1 MSEQVA
7 TAPAVLSQPGAEEA
21 SSKRWWILGVAG
33 LAQLMV
39 VLDATIVNI
48 ALPSA
53 QQDLG
58 FSNADRQWVVTAYSL
73 AFGGLLLLAGRLSDL
88 VGRRRTFL
96 IGLVG
101 FAGASAL
108 GGASTSFAMLV
119 IARGTQ
125 GAFGALLAPSALSIL
140 TTTFVEPSERGKA
153 FGVYGAIAGS
163 GGAVGL
169 LLGGA
174 LTEYLNWRWCLYVNV
189 ALAGVALIGAL
200 RLLVNQPRDPDVRL
214 DVPGSVLAVAGL
226 VSFVYGM
233 SEAATNGWGA
243 PLTIAL
249 IAVGVALLAGF
260 VMLERRVA
268 HPLLPLRVV
277 LNRYRGG
284 SYLAIGLTAI
294 GLFGIFLFLT
304 YYLQLT
310 LHYSPVKSGLAF
322 LPTIGMVMVASTVS
336 TALLLPRIGPRPLVP
351 LGMLVAA
358 AGVALLRQLG
368 LHTSYASG
376 LLPGLLLVGLG
387 LGLVF
392 GCAFNTATFGAGR
405 EDAGVASA
413 MVNTSQQVGGSI
425 GTALLNT
432 IAASAVASYLLTHG
446 HSPEAQAQA
455 AVHSYMV
462 SFTVVL
468 GIFIVAAIVSAAVLP
483 SGAPKLSP
491 ADAADAAG
499 DVTAAPA

>member
-1 MSEQVA
+1 M
-7 TAPAVLSQPGAEEA
+7 
-21 SSKRWWILGVAG
+21 
-33 LAQLMV
+33 
-39 VLDATIVNI
+39 
-48 ALPSA
+48 
-53 QQDLG
+53 
-58 FSNADRQWVVTAYSL
+58 
-73 AFGGLLLLAGRLSDL
+73 
-88 VGRRRTFL
+88 
-96 IGLVG
+96 
-101 FAGASAL
+101 
-108 GGASTSFAMLV
+108 
-119 IARGTQ
+119 
-125 GAFGALLAPSALSIL
+125 
-140 TTTFVEPSERGKA
+140 
-153 FGVYGAIAGS
+153 
-163 GGAVGL
+163 
-169 LLGGA
+169 
-174 LTEYLNWRWCLYVNV
+174 
-189 ALAGVALIGAL
+189 ALIGAL

-260 VMLERRVA
+260 VLVERRVA

-368 LHTSYASG
+368 LHTNYASG

-413 MVNTSQQVGGSI
+413 MVNTSQQVGGSM

-468 GIFIVAAIVSAAVLP
+468 GIFIVAAIVSVAVLP

-491 ADAADAAG
+491 ADAAG

>member
-1 MSEQVA
+1 MAEQVLV
-7 TAPAVLSQPGAEEA
+7 APAVGSTEGEDTGNR
-21 SSKRWWILGVAG
+21 RWWILAVAG

-53 QQDLG
+53 QADLG
-58 FSNADRQWVVTAYSL
+58 FSNAERQWVVTAYSL

-189 ALAGVALIGAL
+189 ALAAVALVGAL
-200 RLLVNQPRDPDVRL
+200 RFLVNQPRDPDVRL

-233 SEAATNGWGA
+233 SEAATSGWGSS
-243 PLTIAL
+243 LTIAL
-249 IAVGVALLAGF
+249 IVVGVALLTGF
-260 VMLERRVA
+260 VLVERRVA

-277 LNRYRGG
+277 LNRFRGG

-310 LHYSPVKSGLAF
+310 LHFSPVKIRAGFPPYDWHGHGRVYGFHGFATAKDRPSAVGTSG
-322 LPTIGMVMVASTVS
+322 
-336 TALLLPRIGPRPLVP
+336 
-351 LGMLVAA
+351 
-358 AGVALLRQLG
+358 
-368 LHTSYASG
+368 
-376 LLPGLLLVGLG
+376 
-387 LGLVF
+387 
-392 GCAFNTATFGAGR
+392 
-405 EDAGVASA
+405 D
-413 MVNTSQQVGGSI
+413 VGGRRR
-425 GTALLNT
+425 GRP
-432 IAASAVASYLLTHG
+432 IA
-446 HSPEAQAQA
+446 
-455 AVHSYMV
+455 
-462 SFTVVL
+462 
-468 GIFIVAAIVSAAVLP
+468 
-483 SGAPKLSP
+483 
-491 ADAADAAG
+491 
-499 DVTAAPA
+499 

>member
-1 MSEQVA
+1 MAEQVA
-7 TAPAVLSQPGAEEA
+7 APPEA
-21 SSKRWWILGVAG
+21 RSRASVDRSADNRWWILAVAG

-39 VLDATIVNI
+39 VLDATIVSI

-53 QQDLG
+53 QRDLN

-73 AFGGLLLLAGRLSDL
+73 AFGGLLLLGGRLSDL
-88 VGRRRTFL
+88 VGRRRMFL

-108 GGASTSFAMLV
+108 GGAATSFVTLV
-119 IARGTQ
+119 LARAIQ
-125 GAFGALLAPSALSIL
+125 GGFGAMLAPSALSIL
-140 TTTFVEPSERGKA
+140 TTTFTEPSERGKA

-169 LLGGA
+169 LLGGV

-189 ALAGVALIGAL
+189 VLAGVALVGAL
-200 RLLVNQPRDPDVRL
+200 RLLVDQPRNPDVRL
-214 DVPGSVLAVAGL
+214 DLPGSVLAVAGL

-233 SEAATNGWGA
+233 SEAATDGWGA
-243 PLTIAL
+243 PLTVSL
-249 IAVGVALLAGF
+249 IVIGVALLAGF
-260 VMLERRVA
+260 VLVERRVA

-310 LHYSPVKSGLAF
+310 LGYSPVKSGLAF

-336 TALLLPRIGPRPLVP
+336 TAALMPRIGPRPLVP
-351 LGMLVAA
+351 LGMLVSAG
-358 AGVALLRQLG
+358 GVALLRQLG
-368 LHTSYASG
+368 LHTSYTSSI
-376 LLPGLLLVGLG
+376 LPGLLLVGLG

-392 GCAFNTATFGAGR
+392 GCAINTATFGAQPQ
-405 EDAGVASA
+405 DAGVASA
-413 MVNTSQQVGGSI
+413 MVNTSQQVGGSV

-432 IAASAVASYLLTHG
+432 IAASAASAYLLAHG
-446 HSPEAQAQA
+446 RGPLEVARA
-455 AVHSYMV
+455 AVHSYVV

-468 GIFIVAAIVSAAVLP
+468 GIFLLAAIVSAAVLP
-483 SGAPKLSP
+483 SGVPKAAPST
-491 ADAADAAG
+491 AAG
-499 DVTAAPA
+499 DVAPVAV

>member
-1 MSEQVA
+1 MAEQAVS
-7 TAPAVLSQPGAEEA
+7 APAVRSGPGTDQTAD
-21 SSKRWWILGVAG
+21 KRWWILAVAG

-39 VLDATIVNI
+39 VLDATIVSI

-53 QQDLG
+53 QRDLV

-73 AFGGLLLLAGRLSDL
+73 AFGGLLLLGGRLSDL
-88 VGRRRTFL
+88 IGRRRTFL

-101 FAGASAL
+101 FACASAL
-108 GGASTSFAMLV
+108 GGAATGFVMLAG
-119 IARGTQ
+119 ARAIQ

-140 TTTFVEPSERGKA
+140 TTTFVEPSDRAKA

-169 LLGGA
+169 LLGGV

-189 ALAGVALIGAL
+189 VLAAVALVGAL
-200 RLLVNQPRDPDVRL
+200 RLLVNQPRNPDVRL
-214 DVPGSVLAVAGL
+214 DPAGSVLAVAGL
-226 VSFVYGM
+226 VAFVYGM
-233 SEAATNGWGA
+233 SEAATDGWGS
-243 PLTIAL
+243 PLTIGL
-249 IAVGVALLAGF
+249 IVGGVALLVCF
-260 VMLERRVA
+260 VLVERRA
-268 HPLLPLRVV
+268 TYPLLPLRVV

-294 GLFGIFLFLT
+294 ALFGIFLFLT

-310 LHYSPVKSGLAF
+310 LLFSPVKTGLAF
-322 LPTIGMVMVASTVS
+322 LPLIAMVMVASTVS
-336 TALLLPRIGPRPLVP
+336 TAFLLPRVGPRPLVP

-358 AGVALLRQLG
+358 AGVALLRGIG
-368 LHTSYASG
+368 LHTGYAG
-376 LLPGLLLVGLG
+376 GILPGLVLVGLG

-392 GCAFNTATFGAGR
+392 GCAINTATFGARR

-432 IAASAVASYLLTHG
+432 IAASAATSYLLAHG
-446 HSPEAQAQA
+446 RSPESLSQA
-455 AVHSYMV
+455 AVHSYVV

-468 GIFIVAAIVSAAVLP
+468 GIFVVAAVVSGAVLP
-483 SGAPKLSP
+483 SGAPKP
-491 ADAADAAG
+491 ATAEAAREVAP
-499 DVTAAPA
+499 VTA